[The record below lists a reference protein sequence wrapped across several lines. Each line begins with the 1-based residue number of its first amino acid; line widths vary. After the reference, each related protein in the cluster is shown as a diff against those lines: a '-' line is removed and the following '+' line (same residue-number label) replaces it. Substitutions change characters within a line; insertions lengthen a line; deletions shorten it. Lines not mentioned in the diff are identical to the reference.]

1 MRQAHLR
8 DAVALVNYFV
18 WLEDALLVRK
28 AVVSEAEGAAKLLSF
43 RQQVLRSPPS
53 CPPCSFASSSPA
65 RASDGLPLEAR
76 NSQPLPHDSSDG

>member
-43 RQQVLRSPPS
+43 REQVLRKQPS
-53 CPPCSFASSSPA
+53 CSLVMRWLHPA
-65 RASDGLPLEAR
+65 PSRHP
-76 NSQPLPHDSSDG
+76 